1 MNDNKPIS
9 NYYDITEFNGF
20 SRNGDYYELNNTY
33 PDEYIAP
40 VNINSPKQ
48 TVIGG
53 TREIIDLAENFFKE
67 KGAKRYIKLDVSTA
81 SHCNIMKEA
90 ALMLND
96 ELNGISI
103 CNPVIPILQNI
114 DAKSYTEKS
123 KILKNLTSQLIHPVQ
138 WVNTMKTIS
147 DKDGLVI
154 ECGPGKVLA
163 GLGKANNCPVIN
175 INDDFKDKI
184 KDIYG

>member
-1 MNDNKPIS
+1 MNNINIS
-9 NYYDITEFNGF
+9 N
-20 SRNGDYYELNNTY
+20 S
-33 PDEYIAP
+33 
-40 VNINSPKQ
+40 S
-48 TVIGG
+48 
-53 TREIIDLAENFFKE
+53 
-67 KGAKRYIKLDVSTA
+67 
-81 SHCNIMKEA
+81 
-90 ALMLND
+90 
-96 ELNGISI
+96 
-103 CNPVIPILQNI
+103 IPIIQNI

-123 KILKNLTSQLIHPVQ
+123 NILENLTSQLIHPVQ

-163 GLGKANNCPVIN
+163 GLGKANECYVIN